1 MSRKGKAWAALG
13 VFLFACLVVW
23 AVRTVPQAPQKPQL
37 EDGPKVMSY
46 DNTTTV
52 LGKVE
57 DVEFKVSGKEILS
70 PGWRQVYMRDMW
82 NHLIVTCNM

>member
-13 VFLFACLVVW
+13 VFLFACVVIW

-46 DNTTTV
+46 DNNTISEEKDGRKIWELT
-52 LGKVE
+52 
-57 DVEFKVSGKEILS
+57 S
-70 PGWRQVYMRDMW
+70 
-82 NHLIVTCNM
+82 

>member
-37 EDGPKVMSY
+37 EDGPKVMS
-46 DNTTTV
+46 
-52 LGKVE
+52 
-57 DVEFKVSGKEILS
+57 
-70 PGWRQVYMRDMW
+70 
-82 NHLIVTCNM
+82 